1 MLTLMIYVLSFKSS
15 DCCKK
20 YRQHADAGYALFCF
34 TYYSVLL
41 DLSVRINYIHITW
54 FNVTNV

>member
-1 MLTLMIYVLSFKSS
+1 MKRLLQ
-15 DCCKK
+15 K

-41 DLSVRINYIHITW
+41 DLSVLINRIYILPGLMLHLCSLHLS
-54 FNVTNV
+54 